1 MARLMHRPAV
11 LPVPAFAIKAVL
23 GGMAEEILIGQRAI
37 PKRLLGAGFAFRH
50 PTLEAALRAALT
62 DGSSG

>member
-1 MARLMHRPAV
+1 V

-37 PKRLLGAGFAFRH
+37 PKRLLDAGFAFRH
-50 PTLEAALRAALT
+50 QTLDAALRAALT
-62 DGSSG
+62 NGSSG